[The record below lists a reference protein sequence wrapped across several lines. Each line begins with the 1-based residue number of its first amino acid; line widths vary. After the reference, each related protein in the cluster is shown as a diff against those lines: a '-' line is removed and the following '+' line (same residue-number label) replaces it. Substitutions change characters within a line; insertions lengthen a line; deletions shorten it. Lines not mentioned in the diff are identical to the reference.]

1 MHAFRWIELGLSMWC
16 PRCKE
21 KETKVT
27 DSRVAKELACIRRRR
42 ACLACDYRFT
52 TREYIEVRYP
62 RVVKRDGGR
71 RQFSETKLRS
81 GVSRALEKRPVS
93 SERFEKLIATILERI
108 SETAEDEISSQT
120 IGDITLKALKE
131 ADEVAYVRFASV
143 YQSFENIDSFQTLI
157 EDLQEQRE
165 HEQA

>member
-1 MHAFRWIELGLSMWC
+1 MWC

-27 DSRVAKELACIRRRR
+27 DSRVARELACIRRRR
-42 ACLACDYRFT
+42 ACIACGYRFT

-81 GVSRALEKRPVS
+81 GVGRALEKRPVD
-93 SERFEKLIATILERI
+93 SERFELLIAKILERI
-108 SETAEDEISSQT
+108 LQKSEDEITSRD
-120 IGDITLKALKE
+120 IGAIILQLLK
-131 ADEVAYVRFASV
+131 DVDQVAYVRFASV
-143 YQSFENIDSFQTLI
+143 YQSFENIESFQSLI
-157 EDLQEQRE
+157 EDMQEQKVLE
-165 HEQA
+165 EE

>member
-1 MHAFRWIELGLSMWC
+1 MWC

-27 DSRVAKELACIRRRR
+27 DSRVARELACIRRRR
-42 ACLACDYRFT
+42 ACIACGYRFT

-81 GVSRALEKRPVS
+81 GVGRALEKRPVA
-93 SERFEKLIATILERI
+93 SERFELLIAKILERI
-108 SETAEDEISSQT
+108 LQKSEDEITSRD
-120 IGDITLKALKE
+120 IGAIILQLLK
-131 ADEVAYVRFASV
+131 DVDQVAYVRFASV
-143 YQSFENIDSFQTLI
+143 YQSFENIESFQSLI
-157 EDLQEQRE
+157 EDMQEQKVLE
-165 HEQA
+165 EE